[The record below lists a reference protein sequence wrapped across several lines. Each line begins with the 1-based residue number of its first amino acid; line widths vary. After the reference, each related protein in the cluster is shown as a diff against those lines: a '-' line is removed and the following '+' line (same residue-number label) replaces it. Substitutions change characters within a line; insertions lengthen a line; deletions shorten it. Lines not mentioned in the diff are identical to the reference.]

1 MYIPEVPEHSESW
14 IRANIMLCGK
24 TGVGKTT
31 LINTIFGET
40 VGQTGVGHGQ
50 THGVN
55 YHLPADLDAQHVG
68 FYDFEGMELDRS
80 ITQYVDFLDE
90 HIASKWD
97 EPQETSIN
105 LAWVCVNAKLGRF
118 EEGPICDELAKRGIP
133 YIIVMTQ
140 TTQYE
145 DGEFEPGQ
153 TDLLN
158 YILSQAP
165 ARNAVAVVQVC
176 AKSAETMPVEHGLE
190 ELLSLTVDVAP
201 EAVRTSL
208 NIGQQLNAERKR
220 HEAEKVVRRNTAL
233 AFPVGAVPIA
243 GDLALNK
250 MIRNTSRDLLRIY
263 KIDVET
269 ADVLVPLM
277 GKAIL
282 LGHGAVQEALKK
294 GITKLFEKIGV
305 KVAEATA
312 KNMAKALGPVVA
324 LVSAAQAALTYKFFG
339 AALISTLDAG
349 LHEKFEDEI
358 AMFTSWA
365 GNYSELWSKFKS

>member
-1 MYIPEVPEHSESW
+1 MFIPDVPEQSESW
-14 IRANIMLCGK
+14 VRANIMLCGK
-24 TGVGKTT
+24 TGVGKTK

-55 YHLPADLDAQHVG
+55 YHLPADPDSQHVG
-68 FYDFEGMELDRS
+68 FYDFEGMELDKS
-80 ITQYVDFLDE
+80 ITQYVNFLDE

-140 TTQYE
+140 TTLYE

-153 TDLLN
+153 VELVN
-158 YILSQAP
+158 YILSQSQAKK
-165 ARNAVAVVQVC
+165 AVGVMQVC
-176 AKSAETMPVEHGLE
+176 AEPAETMPVEHGLE
-190 ELLSLTVDVAP
+190 ELLSLTVDAAP
-201 EAVRTSL
+201 EAVQTSL
-208 NIGQQLNAERKR
+208 NIGQQLNAARKR
-220 HEAEKVVRRNTAL
+220 HEAEKVVQKNMAL
-233 AFPVGAVPIA
+233 AFSVGAVPLA

-263 KIDVET
+263 KIDVQTSE
-269 ADVLVPLM
+269 VLVPLM

-294 GITKLFEKIGV
+294 GITKLFEKIGI

-312 KNMAKALGPVVA
+312 KNLAKALGPLVII
-324 LVSAAQAALTYKFFG
+324 VSAAQAVLTYKFFS

-349 LHEKFEDEI
+349 LHEQYEDEI

-365 GNYSELWSKFKS
+365 SNYSALWNMWKP